1 MKGDLV
7 MMTLDGITPYPQEF
21 AERYRALG
29 YWEDRT
35 LGQWFDDTCERF
47 SERVALVAGTEQI
60 TYRQLAERVERLALH
75 LLEQGLRPLDRFV
88 MQLPN
93 IPEFVYLYFA
103 LQKVGVI
110 PIMTLP
116 LHRYTEIEQFVR
128 LSEAVGYAIPEHL
141 GDFSLVEMALRLQ
154 QEHPCL
160 RRVFVVGETDQ
171 PGWVSLTRLVQAES
185 GLPRGRLDEINVDP
199 TLPALFQLSG
209 GTTGVPKLIPRTH
222 NDYLY
227 NSKMTVAINDIH
239 PDDALL
245 VVLPLSH
252 NFPLANPGLQSF
264 MMRGARTALSTS
276 THPVDLF
283 KRIAQE
289 RITHLELVP
298 ALLIRMLSDPALN
311 DFDLSSLRVINT
323 GGQKLQTEVKRRT
336 EEMIPS
342 CKVQEVFGMAEG
354 LICYVRL
361 DDPDEVRYETA
372 GRPVSPGDE
381 IRLVDEQGNEVP
393 DGAIGELFTRGPYT
407 LRGYYRVPEYNARTF
422 TADGFYKTGDLMRR
436 HPSGNY
442 IVEGRKKDLIN
453 RGGEKISAEEVEN
466 LILAHPAVL
475 NVACVPMPDA
485 QLGERMCAFVVLRP
499 GMTLTLQELTSFLL
513 GKEIARFK
521 LPERLEVLEELPLS
535 RVGKVMKQA
544 LVEQAKA
551 LISRGPDMPAEQG
564 VSS

>member
-1 MKGDLV
+1 
-7 MMTLDGITPYPQEF
+7 MMTLDGVTSYPPEF

-35 LGQWFDDTCERF
+35 LGQWFDDTCERYL
-47 SERVALVAGTEQI
+47 ERIVLVTKAEQI
-60 TYRQLAERVERLALH
+60 SYRQLAERVERLALH
-75 LLEQGLRPLDRFV
+75 MLEQGLRPLDRFV

-103 LQKVGVI
+103 LQKIGVI
-110 PIMTLP
+110 PIMALAP
-116 LHRYTEIEQFVR
+116 HRYTEIEQFVK
-128 LSEAVGYAIPEHL
+128 LSEAAGYAIPERL
-141 GDFSLVEMALRLQ
+141 GDFSFPELARRVQ
-154 QEHPCL
+154 QEHSCL
-160 RRVFVVGETDQ
+160 RRVFVVGQTDQ
-171 PGWVSLTRLVQAES
+171 PGWVSLNRLVQAEC
-185 GLPRGRLDEINVDP
+185 GLPRERLEAITVDP

-227 NSKMTVAINDIH
+227 NSKMASAINDIH
-239 PDDALL
+239 PEDALL
-245 VVLPLSH
+245 VVLPLAH
-252 NFPLANPGLQSF
+252 NFPLASPGLQGF
-264 MMRGARTALSTS
+264 MMHDARIVLSIS
-276 THPVDLF
+276 TYPVDLF
-283 KRIAQE
+283 KLIDRE

-298 ALLIRMLSDPALN
+298 ALLIRILSDPALN

-323 GGQKLQTEVKRRT
+323 GGQKLQPEVKRRT

-342 CKVQEVFGMAEG
+342 CKVQEAFGMAEG

-393 DGAIGELFTRGPYT
+393 DGEIGELLTRGPYT

-422 TADGFYKTGDLMRR
+422 TSDGFYKTGDLMRR

-442 IVEGRKKDLIN
+442 IVDGRKKDLIN
-453 RGGEKISAEEVEN
+453 RGGEKISAEEIEN
-466 LILAHPAVL
+466 LILGHPAVF
-475 NVACVPMPDA
+475 NVACVPMPDP
-485 QLGERMCAFVVLRP
+485 QLGERMCTFVVLRP
-499 GMTLTLQELTSFLL
+499 EKTLTLQELTRFLL

-535 RVGKVMKQA
+535 RVGKVMKQT

-551 LISRGPDMPAEQG
+551 LVTKGHEKSAEQG